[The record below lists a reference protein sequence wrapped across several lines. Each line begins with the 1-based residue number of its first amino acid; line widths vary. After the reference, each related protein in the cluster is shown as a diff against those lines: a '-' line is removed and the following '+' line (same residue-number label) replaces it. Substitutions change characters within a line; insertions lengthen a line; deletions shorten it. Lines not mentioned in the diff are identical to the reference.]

1 MIVKKVLTVPRAGAA
16 LVTIGDCFLALSD
29 RLASRESPCPQL
41 LRPVESRPDGSG
53 GVVSV
58 DAPLVG
64 EGADDVQSVVPGR
77 VDHSL
82 VPGAAIVFDFD
93 PGIEIRMDCGPDG
106 DSATGET
113 RSAVLGS
120 VRRQFG
126 GAEDRVVCPWAV
138 LEHCAQV
145 GAHNADL
152 VGAAGVGDVGGA

>member
-1 MIVKKVLTVPRAGAA
+1 MW
-16 LVTIGDCFLALSD
+16 
-29 RLASRESPCPQL
+29 L
-41 LRPVESRPDGSG
+41 LRPVEPCPDGSG

-77 VDHSL
+77 IYHSL

-93 PGIEIRMDCGPDG
+93 PGTEIRIDCGPDG
-106 DSATGET
+106 EGATGET

-120 VRRQFG
+120 VRGQFG
-126 GAEDRVVCPWAV
+126 GAEDRVVCPRAV

-145 GAHNADL
+145 GAHNANL
-152 VGAAGVGDVGGA
+152 VGAAGVRHVGGAWSECPGCWRMQWILAAAPSPYLPLFEAYS